1 MWNLWAGEA
10 LGAWCH
16 GQRGTEGQDL
26 SYLLCPGGET
36 NTLLQRAEAEAQLG
50 EEVEI
55 VCGGLYGNLV
65 D

>member
-1 MWNLWAGEA
+1 MGN
-10 LGAWCH
+10 GA
-16 GQRGTEGQDL
+16 QSGQDL
-26 SYLLCPGGET
+26 SYLLCPGEET
-36 NTLLQRAEAEAQLG
+36 NRLLQRAEAEAQLG